1 MVRRHGLRVAIG
13 VRSRFSTALSLALG
27 ILVLGCSS
35 AVDWAGRRPTSP
47 PSAPSMSSLQAY
59 VLLSD
64 NRLFLVAAD
73 GTIRQVADLVHYS
86 ASDSFRSTGHFLVR
100 SGNTL
105 YALSASPAGSGAVA
119 IVDARSARLVRLL
132 TFEQPGIF
140 YRGMAAAAGGTRLYL
155 FGNRVRGP
163 ERGPGPHGGF
173 PLDAVVTLL
182 DLNVGK
188 PVDTYD
194 ARVYD
199 GNSWYVWQGA
209 SSPDGQLL
217 FLSYHGPDT
226 TGIDSFQMQAGKLE
240 HCAAAGRPNVGCIG
254 SHGGFG
260 VLTDT
265 ILALGAADADLA
277 EFDFAGHELRRFNV
291 DLPGNHLMDLTLD
304 GKGHAFIEG
313 SCGYAGG
320 LSRIDIE
327 TGSVRVLRPGHS
339 GPSRHPWANDDSV
352 CGERA
357 AIISSSALALVHNAI
372 PVPALIP
379 GWLQFVS
386 VNDGRQL
393 AKVRLPLEALD
404 VTSASG

>member
-1 MVRRHGLRVAIG
+1 
-13 VRSRFSTALSLALG
+13 
-27 ILVLGCSS
+27 
-35 AVDWAGRRPTSP
+35 
-47 PSAPSMSSLQAY
+47 MSSLKAY
-59 VLLSD
+59 VLLAD
-64 NRLFLVAAD
+64 NRLLLVAAD
-73 GTIRQVADLVHYS
+73 GTIRQVADLMHYS
-86 ASDSFRSTGHFLVR
+86 ASDSFRSTGRFLVR
-100 SGNTL
+100 SSTTL
-105 YALSASPAGSGAVA
+105 YALSASGTGSGALA
-119 IVDARSARLVRLL
+119 IVDVRSARLVRLL
-132 TFEQPGIF
+132 TFEQPGIL
-140 YRGMAAAAGGTRLYL
+140 YRGMAAAAGATRLYL

-163 ERGPGPHGGF
+163 DRGPGPHGGF

-182 DLNVGK
+182 DLNAGK

-194 ARVYD
+194 ARLYD

-209 SSPDGQLL
+209 SSPDGQLV

-226 TGIDSFQMQAGKLE
+226 TGIDSFRIQAGKLE
-240 HCAAAGRPNVGCIG
+240 RCAAAGRPNVGCIG

-260 VLTDT
+260 VQTDAV
-265 ILALGAADADLA
+265 LALGAADADVG

-304 GKGHAFIEG
+304 ANGHAFIEG

-327 TGSVRVLRPGHS
+327 TGNVRVLRPAHS
-339 GPSRHPWANDDSV
+339 RSSGQPWANDDSL
-352 CGERA
+352 CGERM

-379 GWLQFVS
+379 GWLQFLS